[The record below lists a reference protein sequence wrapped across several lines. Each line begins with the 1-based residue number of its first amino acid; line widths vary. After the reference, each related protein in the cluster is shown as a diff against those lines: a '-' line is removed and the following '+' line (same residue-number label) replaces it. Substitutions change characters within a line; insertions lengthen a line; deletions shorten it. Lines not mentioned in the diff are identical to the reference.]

1 MGKALTPRM
10 AERIELWPVEQLVP
24 FEGNARTH
32 SAAQVA
38 QLAASIQ
45 RFGFL
50 APILVDGESGI
61 LAGHGRLMA
70 ARELEMQQVP
80 VVVLDHLTPEERRA
94 YVLADNKIAENAGW
108 DEERLA
114 AELGALMEADFDLG
128 TLGFSDDD
136 LRRLTDG
143 LELDEFEQLSQAQAP
158 VTERAE
164 PEGQEQGGLALGREE
179 DDADATA
186 ENGEV
191 EERHVFS
198 VSMRWDDREQVLQA
212 VAAAKAKHGLD
223 GTAEAL
229 ALVCREWLDGRE
241 G

>member
-10 AERIELWPVEQLVP
+10 AERIELWPVERLVP

-38 QLAASIQ
+38 QLAASIE

-70 ARELEMQQVP
+70 ARELGMQQVP
-80 VVVLDHLTPEERRA
+80 VVVLDHLTQDERRA

-114 AELGALMEADFDLG
+114 EELGALMEAEFDMG
-128 TLGFSDDD
+128 ALGFSDDD

-143 LELDEFEQLSQAQAP
+143 LELGAFEQLSQPLAS

-164 PEGQEQGGLALGREE
+164 PEDQGQGGLGL
-179 DDADATA
+179 
-186 ENGEV
+186 
-191 EERHVFS
+191 
-198 VSMRWDDREQVLQA
+198 DREQDE
-212 VAAAKAKHGLD
+212 D
-223 GTAEAL
+223 GDATRESGDVMDSGVAL
-229 ALVCREWLDGRE
+229 AIVLSPEEMAEWRKTKAELGYSKDKTAFWKLVSDFLEEQRNG
-241 G
+241 

>member
-1 MGKALTPRM
+1 M

-70 ARELEMQQVP
+70 ARELGMQQVP

-114 AELGALMEADFDLG
+114 AELGALMEVEFDLNA
-128 TLGFSDDD
+128 LGFSDDD

-143 LELDEFEQLSQAQAP
+143 LELGAFEQLSQQLAP
-158 VTERAE
+158 GVEHAE
-164 PEGQEQGGLALGREE
+164 PEDQGSPGLGMDGEE
-179 DDADATA
+179 DEDADATA
-186 ENGEV
+186 ESGEA

-198 VSMRWDDREQVLQA
+198 ASMRWDDREQVLQA
-212 VAAAKAKHGLD
+212 VAAAKARHGLE

-229 ALVCREWLDGRE
+229 ALVCREWLDDRSG
-241 G
+241 